1 MHKSAI
7 KHGRYFFDTYASY
20 FKAGKVIDIGAQ
32 NVNGSM
38 RDVCPAHLTYIGVDF
53 VQANGV
59 DIVLTDPYQLPFED
73 ASIDVIVC
81 SSCLEHSEFFWV
93 LFLEMLRVVRHDG
106 IIYINAPS
114 NGSIHRYPVDAW
126 RFYPDAGQALVAWG
140 KHNGYQPMLLES
152 FVGNSAG
159 NVEEGED
166 WNDFVAV
173 FVRSEQMAECHPRRI
188 QSCYKD
194 FRNGL
199 MSGSREFVNAS
210 EWAEDQSKIA
220 TLSQQSRI
228 QTTALAKLETQTAS
242 LSAMNDAMI
251 EDKARLS
258 DELSRLK
265 AQLVSASGA
274 VKTLEDKLN
283 ATLNS
288 TSWRLT
294 APFRAIRAALKR

>member
-1 MHKSAI
+1 MHKSAV
-7 KHGRYFFDTYASY
+7 KHGQLFFDTYASY
-20 FKAGKVIDIGAQ
+20 LKAGQVVDIGAQ

-59 DIVLTDPYQLPFED
+59 DIVLTDPYQLPFKD

-106 IIYINAPS
+106 LIYINAPS

-173 FVRSEQMAECHPRRI
+173 FLKSEQMVEYHPRRI
-188 QSCYKD
+188 QACCKD

-199 MSGSREFVNAS
+199 LSGSKDFVNAS
-210 EWAEDQSKIA
+210 EWSEDQSKIA

-228 QTTALAKLETQTAS
+228 QMPALARLETQTAS
-242 LSAMNDAMI
+242 LSAMNIAML
-251 EDKARLS
+251 EDKERLS
-258 DELSRLK
+258 DEVIRLK
-265 AQLVSASGA
+265 AQLATLSGTA
-274 VKTLEDKLN
+274 KILEDKLSE
-283 ATLNS
+283 TLNS
-288 TSWRLT
+288 TSWRIT
-294 APFRAIRAALKR
+294 APFRAVRAALKR